1 MKKCLRKSQ
10 ENGHILNVL
19 FGKTQAVSQD
29 LSPIFLWKLFIKYNK
44 MILMVEV
51 VLQLSTWLNDK
62 RIQYVC
68 KITGLD
74 YIKIFSEFLLLVL
87 YFQDELPF
95 YHFTFYH
102 FMNCHFEK
110 CHFNLFYFPCPFT
123 LTVWNET
130 LLDFDFCPLLIQL

>member
-1 MKKCLRKSQ
+1 MSTKKPRKWPHFKCFIWKNTGCFPRSIS
-10 ENGHILNVL
+10 NIPL
-19 FGKTQAVSQD
+19 
-29 LSPIFLWKLFIKYNK
+29 KLFIKYNK

-110 CHFNLFYFPCPFT
+110 CHFNLFYVPCTFT

-130 LLDFDFCPLLIQL
+130 LLDFDFCPLLIQP